1 VELTVG
7 TQVTANVHLVELL
20 GEGGMGSVWVAEHE
34 GLQTR
39 VAVKF
44 IAADLIREDPTLLE
58 RFNRE
63 AALTAQIKSP
73 NVVQTFDH
81 GVMDDGRPYI
91 VMELLDGEPLSDL
104 MKRDGQLTVE
114 QAEAVVRQTGK
125 ALGRAHKLDIV
136 HRDIKP
142 ENLFLEQDEDE
153 ELFLLKVLDFGIAKQ
168 TNLAQPSN
176 VTSTNMMVGTPEYM
190 SPEQVLSSKTVDG
203 QADCWSLAV
212 VAYRCLTGGVPF
224 TGETV
229 GAVAV
234 AIASG
239 VFTPVTRYRP
249 DLPPAM
255 DAWFARALTVDPSG
269 RFSGARELARA
280 FSAAVRGESLDGGAP
295 ETAQLYASEPPPG
308 MPLTSP
314 VNGIPGAPPIPVGMS
329 GTTPHPGMMPHVGH
343 TPVPHDVSSF
353 TPHGG
358 QPRGPHPSVP
368 PGLGSVPPPRPEH
381 GSMPPGVDTAVA
393 SASQSLDGTTS
404 PTENRGSRKWLPVAV
419 GLATLAIVAGAG
431 AAIVLGSGGGETTSE
446 GPTAAPGTPAAQ
458 PMTEVTTDAETEP
471 EDESK
476 TDSEAKTDIEPETD
490 SHPETETKTLPAP
503 GPRPPSRP
511 PPPPASQPDP
521 PSPAPVPAPEPAP
534 AQPKTKDRGF

>member
-1 VELTVG
+1 MELDVG
-7 TQVTANVHLVELL
+7 TQVTANVRLVELL

-91 VMELLDGEPLSDL
+91 VMELLDGEPLSAL
-104 MKRDGQLTVE
+104 MKREGQLSVD

-125 ALGRAHKLDIV
+125 ALARAHKLDIV

-142 ENLFLEQDEDE
+142 ENLFLEEDEDE
-153 ELFLLKVLDFGIAKQ
+153 DLFLLKVLDFGIAKQ

-212 VAYRCLTGGVPF
+212 VAYRCLTAGVPF

-239 VFTPVTRYRP
+239 VFTPVTHYRP
-249 DLPPAM
+249 DLPPTI
-255 DAWFARALTVDPSG
+255 DAWFSRALTVDPRG
-269 RFSGARELARA
+269 RFSGAREMARA
-280 FSAAVRGESLDGGAP
+280 FSAAVRGQPMDGATP
-295 ETAQLYASEPPPG
+295 EVAQLYASEPPPG
-308 MPLTSP
+308 MGSP
-314 VNGIPGAPPIPVGMS
+314 VAGIPAAPPIPRGLS

-343 TPVPHDVSSF
+343 TPVPADLSSF

-358 QPRGPHPSVP
+358 HPRNAHPSVP
-368 PGLGSVPPPRPEH
+368 PDLGSVPPPRPAQ
-381 GSMPPGVDTAVA
+381 GSMPPGVDAALA
-393 SASQSLDGTTS
+393 SATHSLDG
-404 PTENRGSRKWLPVAV
+404 PTENQGSRKWLPIAV

-431 AAIVLGSGGGETTSE
+431 AAIVLGGGAKDTGDAPSAQQPASE
-446 GPTAAPGTPAAQ
+446 AQ
-458 PMTEVTTDAETEP
+458 PKAAAATDDETEP
-471 EDESK
+471 ETNTEPAADTE
-476 TDSEAKTDIEPETD
+476 SEADPAPEPETQA
-490 SHPETETKTLPAP
+490 PPAP
-503 GPRPPSRP
+503 RVPGPLPKT
-511 PPPPASQPDP
+511 PPASQPAP
-521 PSPAPVPAPEPAP
+521 PSPTPDPAPEPAP

>member
-1 VELTVG
+1 MELDVG
-7 TQVTANVHLVELL
+7 TQVTANVRLVELL

-91 VMELLDGEPLSDL
+91 VMELLDGEPLSAL
-104 MKRDGQLTVE
+104 MKRDGQLSIDQT
-114 QAEAVVRQTGK
+114 EAVVRQTGK
-125 ALGRAHKLDIV
+125 ALARAHKLDIV

-142 ENLFLEQDEDE
+142 ENLFLEDDEDE

-212 VAYRCLTGGVPF
+212 VAYRCLTAGVPF

-239 VFTPVTRYRP
+239 VFTPVTHYRP
-249 DLPPAM
+249 DLPPTI
-255 DAWFARALTVDPSG
+255 DAWFARALTVDPKG
-269 RFSGARELARA
+269 RFSSAREMARA
-280 FSAAVRGESLDGGAP
+280 FSAAARGQAIDASTP
-295 ETAQLYASEPPPG
+295 EVAQLYASEPPPG
-308 MPLTSP
+308 MGSP
-314 VNGIPGAPPIPVGMS
+314 VAGIPAAPPIPRGLT
-329 GTTPHPGMMPHVGH
+329 GTTPHPGMMPHVAH
-343 TPVPHDVSSF
+343 TPVPADLSSF
-353 TPHGG
+353 TPHTGHA
-358 QPRGPHPSVP
+358 RGAHPSVP
-368 PGLGSVPPPRPEH
+368 PVGHGSVPPPRPDL
-381 GSMPPGVDTAVA
+381 GSMPPGIDAALA
-393 SASQSLDGTTS
+393 SATHSL
-404 PTENRGSRKWLPVAV
+404 PPAENQGSRRWLPVAV
-419 GLATLAIVAGAG
+419 ALATLAIVAGAG
-431 AAIVLGSGGGETTSE
+431 AAIVLGGGTNDAGD
-446 GPTAAPGTPAAQ
+446 APAAQ
-458 PMTEVTTDAETEP
+458 QGTPQPQPEAEVPPEAE
-471 EDESK
+471 D
-476 TDSEAKTDIEPETD
+476 
-490 SHPETETKTLPAP
+490 ETETAADTQTETEVDPDVEPEAAAAPAPRAP
-503 GPRPPSRP
+503 GPLPKT
-511 PPPPASQPDP
+511 PPANKPAP
-521 PSPAPVPAPEPAP
+521 PSPTPDPAPEPAP